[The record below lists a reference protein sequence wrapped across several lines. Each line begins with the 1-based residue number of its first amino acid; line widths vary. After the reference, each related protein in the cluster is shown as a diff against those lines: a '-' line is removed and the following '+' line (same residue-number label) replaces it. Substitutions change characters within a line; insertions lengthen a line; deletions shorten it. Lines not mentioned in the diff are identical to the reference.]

1 MMTLFDLDEL
11 TARRPARRDI
21 GPGAIH
27 LSGWLPLARQA
38 QLSTEYTQWRT
49 GPVPARAAVLPGGH
63 RMSVE
68 TVCLGWHWQPYRYSR
83 TADDVN
89 GRRVRPLPDWLADLA
104 RAAVADAYQLADAA
118 DYQPDAAL
126 VNYYGPQARL
136 GMHQDKD
143 EIIDAPVVSFSVGD
157 SCLFRFGNT
166 DNRGRPYT
174 DVRLASGDAF
184 VFGAASRFAYHGVPN
199 LFPDTA
205 PQGCGTAAGRL
216 NVTVRATGLPR
227 A

>member
-1 MMTLFDLDEL
+1 MTLFDLEGL
-11 TARRPARRDI
+11 TPPGPARREI

-27 LSGWLPLARQA
+27 LPGWLTHTQQA
-38 QLSTEYTQWRT
+38 YLSAAYAQWRT
-49 GPVPARAAVLPGGH
+49 GPVPTRAAMLPGGH

-68 TVCLGWHWQPYRYSR
+68 TVCLGWHWRPYRYSR

-89 GRRVRPLPDWLADLA
+89 GHRVRPLPGWLADLA
-104 RAAVADAYQLADAA
+104 RAALADAYQQADAA
-118 DYQPDAAL
+118 DYRPDAAL
-126 VNYYGPQARL
+126 VNYYSPEARL

-174 DVRLASGDAF
+174 DIRLASGDAF
-184 VFGAASRFAYHGVPN
+184 VFGAASRFSYHGVPK
-199 LFPDTA
+199 LFPATA
-205 PQGCGTAAGRL
+205 PEGCGIAAGRL
-216 NVTVRATGLPR
+216 NITVRATGLPG

>member
-1 MMTLFDLDEL
+1 MTLFDIDGL
-11 TARRPARRDI
+11 AQPGPARHEIR
-21 GPGAIH
+21 PGAIH
-27 LSGWLPLARQA
+27 LPGWLPLAEQA
-38 QLSTEYTQWRT
+38 HLSAAHEQWCT
-49 GPVPARAAVLPGGH
+49 GPVPTRAATLPGGH

-68 TVCLGWHWQPYRYSR
+68 TVCLGWHWLPYRYTR

-104 RAAVADAYQLADAA
+104 RGALADAYRQPDVA

-126 VNYYGPQARL
+126 VNYYRAAARL

-166 DNRGRPYT
+166 DNRGQPYT
-174 DVRLASGDAF
+174 DIRLASGDAF
-184 VFGAASRFAYHGVPN
+184 VFGAAARFAYHGVPK

-205 PQGCGTAAGRL
+205 PDGCGIAGGRL
-216 NVTVRATGLPR
+216 NITVRATGLPPE
-227 A
+227 